1 MRFIT
6 MIMTSAAVLLLA
18 STTPAHAAPNSDVAS
33 AVRAVPFAP
42 VALTIAAV
50 QESQSPP
57 ADVKVDI
64 TTSKGGGG
72 TWYTQPIWLAVGGL
86 ALLVIIL
93 IAVMAGRS
101 GRNNTTIVK

>member
-18 STTPAHAAPNSDVAS
+18 IATPAYATPHPDLVP
-33 AVRAVPFAP
+33 AVEAVTLAP

-50 QESQSPP
+50 QESQPP
-57 ADVKVDI
+57 AEVKVDI
-64 TTSKGGGG
+64 STSKSGGG
-72 TWYTQPIWLAVGGL
+72 TWYTQPMWLAIGGL

-93 IAVMAGRS
+93 IAVMAARG

>member
-18 STTPAHAAPNSDVAS
+18 STTPAHATPNSDAAS

-42 VALTIAAV
+42 VVLTIAAL
-50 QESQSPP
+50 QESQPP
-57 ADVKVDI
+57 AEVKVDI
-64 TTSKGGGG
+64 STSKSGGG
-72 TWYTQPIWLAVGGL
+72 TWYTQPMWLAIGGL

-93 IAVMAGRS
+93 IAVMAARG
-101 GRNNTTIVK
+101 GRNNTTVVK

>member
-1 MRFIT
+1 MRFTT
-6 MIMTSAAVLLLA
+6 MLAAAAVLVLA
-18 STTPAHAAPNSDVAS
+18 GTTPVQATPYSDAPPVIQ
-33 AVRAVPFAP
+33 AVTVAP
-42 VALTIAAV
+42 VALLISAV

-93 IAVMAGRS
+93 FAVMAGR
-101 GRNNTTIVK
+101 NNTTVVK

>member
-1 MRFIT
+1 MRLTT
-6 MIMTSAAVLLLA
+6 MIAAAAVLVLA
-18 STTPAHAAPNSDVAS
+18 GTTPVQATPYSDAPPVVQ
-33 AVRAVPFAP
+33 AVTVAP
-42 VALTIAAV
+42 VALLISVV

-57 ADVKVDI
+57 DVKVDI

-93 IAVMAGRS
+93 FAVMAGR
-101 GRNNTTIVK
+101 NNTTVVK